1 MVKVDGETFSKSR
14 GNVVWVDDDYL
25 DHGFHPDL
33 LRYYLA
39 CYTSHTKELNFSW
52 KVFGEKVNRELV
64 GSLGN
69 FIYRI
74 LHFSYKNFGYIPD
87 TPVDAAI
94 IEQIAATREKMVNA
108 LEEYEF
114 KKLVD
119 AAMSLSDFG
128 NAYFQSKAL
137 WKLVKSDKEAC
148 AREVKNCIQLVKALA
163 VLLEP
168 VMPST
173 MKGVQAQ
180 LGVTSTHF
188 SDATVEVEPL
198 RLDQPT
204 LPFAKI
210 DEKKIAELEATLS
223 RRMAGLVQKA
233 PANDVR
239 TKKATIELADFEKMD
254 LRIARILEAESVK
267 KSDKLLR
274 ITLQLGDETRQV
286 VAGIAKDYLAEELI
300 GTDVVVLANVRPVK
314 LMGVESHGMLLAAE
328 HEGRAVLI
336 RPSKKVPSGTKIK

>member
-1 MVKVDGETFSKSR
+1 
-14 GNVVWVDDDYL
+14 
-25 DHGFHPDL
+25 
-33 LRYYLA
+33 
-39 CYTSHTKELNFSW
+39 
-52 KVFGEKVNRELV
+52 
-64 GSLGN
+64 
-69 FIYRI
+69 
-74 LHFSYKNFGYIPD
+74 
-87 TPVDAAI
+87 
-94 IEQIAATREKMVNA
+94 
-108 LEEYEF
+108 
-114 KKLVD
+114 
-119 AAMSLSDFG
+119 
-128 NAYFQSKAL
+128 
-137 WKLVKSDKEAC
+137 
-148 AREVKNCIQLVKALA
+148 
-163 VLLEP
+163 
-168 VMPST
+168 
-173 MKGVQAQ
+173 VQAQ

-198 RLDQPT
+198 RLSQPT

>member
-1 MVKVDGETFSKSR
+1 
-14 GNVVWVDDDYL
+14 
-25 DHGFHPDL
+25 
-33 LRYYLA
+33 
-39 CYTSHTKELNFSW
+39 
-52 KVFGEKVNRELV
+52 VNHELV

-69 FIYRI
+69 FIYRT
-74 LHFSYKNFGYIPD
+74 LHFAYKNFGYIPD
-87 TPVDAAI
+87 TPVDVTI
-94 IEQIAATREKMVNA
+94 IERIAATREKMVNA

-114 KKLVD
+114 KKFVD
-119 AAMSLSDFG
+119 VAMSLSDFG
-128 NAYFQSKAL
+128 NVYFQSKAL

-173 MKGVQAQ
+173 MRGVQAQ
-180 LGVTSTHF
+180 LGVTSTHL

-198 RLDQPT
+198 RLRQPD

-210 DEKKIAELEATLS
+210 DEKKIVELEATLS
-223 RRMAGLVQKA
+223 RRMAGLAQEA
-233 PANDVR
+233 AENEVR
-239 TKKATIELADFEKMD
+239 TKTATIELEDFKRMD
-254 LRIARILEAESVK
+254 LRTARILEAESVK

-286 VAGIAKDYLAEELI
+286 VAGIAKDYRAEALI
-300 GTDVVVLANVRPVK
+300 GTDVIVLANVTPVK

-336 RPSKKVPSGTKIK
+336 RPSQKVPSGTKIK